1 MGHQEKLSA
10 VIFDIQG
17 FSVHDGP
24 GCRTLIFMK
33 GCPLRC
39 SWCSNPEGQ
48 LPYPE
53 PLYRHEKC
61 LMDLNCVTACKHQA
75 IRENGNS
82 LVIQKELC
90 RDCAGHECI
99 GSCYS
104 RALELAGYTIT
115 LDDLFTKIQR
125 DRPFWGSGGG
135 ITLTG
140 GEPFAQHEFTH
151 RFLEKCYNSH
161 IHTAIET
168 CGYIPWQNIEPSLDF
183 LDWIFYDL
191 KHADTKM
198 HQHETGAGNELIF
211 ENALKIA
218 HKFTGRL
225 VFRLPLI
232 PAYNDSEE
240 AIAGIA
246 SFIKSTGRNEINIL
260 PMHHLGSEKYIL
272 SGKEDYRWKSRP
284 IPDTESLTRVKD
296 WFEGLGV
303 RCWVGSETPF

>member
-61 LMDLNCVTACKHQA
+61 LMDLNCMTACTHQA

-82 LVIQKELC
+82 LIIQKELC
-90 RDCAGHECI
+90 RECVGHECI

-115 LDDLFTKIQR
+115 LDDLFAKIQR

-140 GEPFAQHEFTH
+140 GEPFSHHEFTH

-232 PAYNDSEE
+232 PAYNDSKE

-260 PMHHLGSEKYIL
+260 PMHHLGSEKHVL
-272 SGKEDYRWKSRP
+272 AGKENYRWKSRP
-284 IPDTESLTRVKD
+284 IPDADSLSWVKG

-303 RCWVGSETPF
+303 KCWVGSETPF

>member
-33 GCPLRC
+33 GCPLLC

-48 LPYPE
+48 LPFPE
-53 PLYRHEKC
+53 PLFRQNKC
-61 LMDLNCVTACKHQA
+61 IMDLNCVKACTHQA
-75 IRENGNS
+75 IHQIENS

-90 RDCAGHECI
+90 RVCQDHDCV
-99 GSCYS
+99 GSCFS
-104 RALELAGYTIT
+104 GALEMAGYRIT
-115 LDDLFTKIQR
+115 QDDLFAKIQR
-125 DRPFWGSGGG
+125 DRQFWGSEGGV
-135 ITLTG
+135 TLTG

-151 RFLEKCYNSH
+151 RFLEKCYNTH

-168 CGYIPWQNIEPSLDF
+168 CGYIPWQNIEPLLDF

-218 HKFTGRL
+218 QRFNGRL
-225 VFRLPLI
+225 IFRLPLI
-232 PAYNDSEE
+232 PAYNDSEKT
-240 AIAGIA
+240 IAGIA
-246 SFIKSTGRNEINIL
+246 SFIQSTGRNEINIL
-260 PMHHLGSEKYIL
+260 PMHHLGSEKHIL

-284 IPDTESLTRVKD
+284 IPDQKHLLRIKD
-296 WFEGLGV
+296 WFEDLGV
-303 RCWVGSETPF
+303 KCYTGSETPF

>member
-61 LMDLNCVTACKHQA
+61 LMDLNCVTACTHQA
-75 IRENGNS
+75 IRQHENS
-82 LVIQKELC
+82 LVIQKEHC
-90 RDCAGHECI
+90 RECVGHECI

-140 GEPFAQHEFTH
+140 GEPFVQHEFTY
-151 RFLEKCYNSH
+151 RFLKKCYNSH

-168 CGYIPWQNIEPSLDF
+168 CGSIPWQNIEPSLEF

-191 KHADTKM
+191 KHADSVKHHT
-198 HQHETGAGNELIF
+198 ETGAGNELIF
-211 ENALKIA
+211 ENALKISQR
-218 HKFTGRL
+218 FNGRL
-225 VFRLPLI
+225 IYRLPLI
-232 PAYNDSEE
+232 PAYNDSHE
-240 AIAGIA
+240 AIAGLA
-246 SFIKSTGRNEINIL
+246 SFIKSTGRYEINIL

-272 SGKEDYRWKSRP
+272 AGKENYRWKSRP
-284 IPDTESLTRVKD
+284 IPDADSLSRVKG
-296 WFEGLGV
+296 WFEDLGV
-303 RCWVGSETPF
+303 KCYLGSETPF

>member
-53 PLYRHEKC
+53 PLYNREKC
-61 LMDLNCVTACKHQA
+61 LYDFDCMKICTYQA
-75 IRENGNS
+75 IEPNETS
-82 LVIQKELC
+82 LVIRQELC
-90 RDCAGHECI
+90 KDCVGHRCVEN
-99 GSCYS
+99 CYS
-104 RALELAGYTIT
+104 RALQIVGTRIT
-115 LDDLFTKIQR
+115 LDNLFTKIQR

-151 RFLEKCYNSH
+151 RFLEKCYDSH

-168 CGYIPWQNIEPSLDF
+168 CGLVPWNHIEPSLKF
-183 LDWIFYDL
+183 LDWIFFDL
-191 KHADTKM
+191 KHANSIM
-198 HQHETGAGNELIF
+198 HHLETGAGNELIF
-211 ENALKIA
+211 ENAFKIA
-218 HKFTGRL
+218 QRFNGRL
-225 VFRLPLI
+225 IFRLPLI
-232 PAYNDSEE
+232 PGYNDSEE
-240 AIAGIA
+240 VITGIA
-246 SFIKSTGRNEINIL
+246 SFINKTGRNEINIL
-260 PMHHLGSEKYIL
+260 PLHHLGSEKHIL

-284 IPDTESLTRVKD
+284 VPDSDSLSKVKG
-296 WFEGLGV
+296 WFEGFGV
-303 RCWVGSETPF
+303 KCWVGSETPF